1 MLYPQEMLLN
11 KAMRGSFSSDGILLS
26 SAPLGVVVV
35 WGGGKQ
41 RGGCYSSDGIL
52 LSPVLS
58 QFVLPGKNL
67 IGFFKGTKLREDLL
81 LCSRYTKSSK

>member
-1 MLYPQEMLLN
+1 MILN
-11 KAMRGSFSSDGILLS
+11 KARRGSFSSDGILLS
-26 SAPLGVVVV
+26 SAPVMVVVV
-35 WGGGKQ
+35 GGGKQ
-41 RGGCYSSDGIL
+41 RGGCDSSDGIL

-81 LCSRYTKSSK
+81 LCSRYSRSK

>member
-1 MLYPQEMLLN
+1 MILN
-11 KAMRGSFSSDGILLS
+11 KARRGSFSSDGILLS
-26 SAPLGVVVV
+26 SAPVMVVG
-35 WGGGKQ
+35 GGGKQ

-81 LCSRYTKSSK
+81 LCSRYSRSK